1 MMRST
6 MQTGYEIKRMINIKA
21 QLAQGNPGEKKGK
34 GCMEYKLWNVL
45 EVNLHEAEDVTVN
58 LHEAE
63 DVTQT

>member
-6 MQTGYEIKRMINIKA
+6 MQTGYEIKRMIYIKA
-21 QLAQGNPGEKKGK
+21 QLAQGNPEEKKGK
-34 GCMEYKLWNVL
+34 RCMGYKLWKVL
-45 EVNLHEAEDVTVN
+45 VEVN